1 MKWRRLFGIVL
12 ACGMLAGCSATP
24 SSQPQSNTAT
34 DGDYTLTIASSQSA
48 YKASELKPGQLLDVT
63 VTYTY
68 TYTYSN
74 TYTYTGDQSDIT
86 VQHSDPLCL
95 VDIADASGQS
105 LLNRAFADVSYSTV
119 LHSKQPVTL
128 RSDGSAEYEAGK
140 LTKGDYKAIAYL
152 QLSTKEDPSA
162 DIQLKAEIPFTIY

>member
-68 TYTYSN
+68 TYTY
-74 TYTYTGDQSDIT
+74 TGDQSDIT
-86 VQHSDPLCL
+86 VQHSDPLWL
-95 VDIADASGQS
+95 VDIAAAYGQS
-105 LLNRAFADVSYSTV
+105 LLNRAYAEVSYSAV

>member
-1 MKWRRLFGIVL
+1 M
-12 ACGMLAGCSATP
+12 
-24 SSQPQSNTAT
+24 
-34 DGDYTLTIASSQSA
+34 
-48 YKASELKPGQLLDVT
+48 
-63 VTYTY
+63 
-68 TYTYSN
+68 
-74 TYTYTGDQSDIT
+74 
-86 VQHSDPLCL
+86 
-95 VDIADASGQS
+95 
-105 LLNRAFADVSYSTV
+105 

>member
-24 SSQPQSNTAT
+24 SNQPQSDTAT

-68 TYTYSN
+68 T
-74 TYTYTGDQSDIT
+74 GDQSDIT

-105 LLNRAFADVSYSTV
+105 LLNRCFFGVFFRDSGKPFVYIQGTVRRKLPPCIFLPAKFAD
-119 LHSKQPVTL
+119 
-128 RSDGSAEYEAGK
+128 AA
-140 LTKGDYKAIAYL
+140 
-152 QLSTKEDPSA
+152 
-162 DIQLKAEIPFTIY
+162 

>member
-68 TYTYSN
+68 TYT
-74 TYTYTGDQSDIT
+74 GDQSDIT

-105 LLNRAFADVSYSTV
+105 LLNRAYADVSYSTV